1 MKKLTKRKGFNFYRS
16 YFDVYNELNDADKL
30 AFIDALLEKQFLG
43 KNPEN
48 LSGLKAGGQGFEPR
62 LTVPE
67 TAVLPLDE
75 PPPAKEI
82 LSFLE
87 TLVKSN
93 Q

>member
-1 MKKLTKRKGFNFYRS
+1 M
-16 YFDVYNELNDADKL
+16 
-30 AFIDALLEKQFLG
+30 

-48 LSGLKAGGQGFEPR
+48 LSGLIAGGQGFEPR

-82 LSFLE
+82 LSFLSS
-87 TLVKSN
+87 LVKSN
-93 Q
+93 QKSMLKFVNKLILKLLSLSDTEEIIVCLK